1 MNPTVIIETELET
14 EETEALTEEQQAQ
27 VTAIDNMQ
35 SYNGTT
41 IITSTYDSSNA
52 QMNLECKALKGE

>member
-1 MNPTVIIETELET
+1 MVINGNIYDK
-14 EETEALTEEQQAQ
+14 A
-27 VTAIDNMQ
+27 Q

-52 QMNLECKALKGE
+52 QMILGASALKGE